1 MQLMAMKPGLLNT
14 MEYASHGADPHNT
27 IPQPHHFL
35 APTSHMPVMPTNS
48 NPSRIHVQVA
58 SLFMA
63 SVSRCNDHRN
73 RRSTGIIG
81 NMATETVVLDKIDK
95 QILSI
100 LQTDGRISWQLL
112 GDRVHL
118 SANAVAER
126 VRRMTRAGVI
136 RGYKADVNQAA
147 LGRTLEAV
155 IDARMSHTQGFDDA
169 VMKRDDVLW
178 AAHVTG
184 ESDVTLAVAC
194 DGTAGLDSLLRWL
207 QREGATETRTD
218 VVLRKIR

>member
-1 MQLMAMKPGLLNT
+1 
-14 MEYASHGADPHNT
+14 
-27 IPQPHHFL
+27 
-35 APTSHMPVMPTNS
+35 
-48 NPSRIHVQVA
+48 
-58 SLFMA
+58 
-63 SVSRCNDHRN
+63 
-73 RRSTGIIG
+73 
-81 NMATETVVLDKIDK
+81 MATETVVLDKIDK
-95 QILSI
+95 QVLSI
-100 LQTDGRISWQLL
+100 LQTDGRISWQML

-136 RGYKADVNQAA
+136 RGFKAEVNQAA

-155 IDARMSHTQGFDDA
+155 IDARMPHTQGFDDA

-184 ESDVTLAVAC
+184 ESDITLAVAC

-207 QREGATETRTD
+207 QREGAAETRTD

>member
-1 MQLMAMKPGLLNT
+1 
-14 MEYASHGADPHNT
+14 
-27 IPQPHHFL
+27 
-35 APTSHMPVMPTNS
+35 
-48 NPSRIHVQVA
+48 
-58 SLFMA
+58 
-63 SVSRCNDHRN
+63 
-73 RRSTGIIG
+73 
-81 NMATETVVLDKIDK
+81 MATETVVLDKIDK

-100 LQTDGRISWQLL
+100 LQNDGRISWQLL

-136 RGYKADVNQAA
+136 RGFKAEVNQAA
-147 LGRTLEAV
+147 LGRSLEAV
-155 IDARMSHTQGFDDA
+155 IDARMPHTQGFDDA

-207 QREGATETRTD
+207 QREGAMETRTD

>member
-1 MQLMAMKPGLLNT
+1 
-14 MEYASHGADPHNT
+14 
-27 IPQPHHFL
+27 
-35 APTSHMPVMPTNS
+35 
-48 NPSRIHVQVA
+48 
-58 SLFMA
+58 
-63 SVSRCNDHRN
+63 
-73 RRSTGIIG
+73 
-81 NMATETVVLDKIDK
+81 MATETVVLDKIDK

-100 LQTDGRISWQLL
+100 LQTDGRISWQML

-136 RGYKADVNQAA
+136 RGFKAEVNQAA

-155 IDARMSHTQGFDDA
+155 IDARMPHTQGFDDA

-178 AAHVTG
+178 ASHVTG
-184 ESDVTLAVAC
+184 ESDITLAVAC

-207 QREGATETRTD
+207 QREGA
-218 VVLRKIR
+218 RKPEQTWCCARSANPTPV

>member
-1 MQLMAMKPGLLNT
+1 
-14 MEYASHGADPHNT
+14 
-27 IPQPHHFL
+27 
-35 APTSHMPVMPTNS
+35 
-48 NPSRIHVQVA
+48 
-58 SLFMA
+58 
-63 SVSRCNDHRN
+63 
-73 RRSTGIIG
+73 
-81 NMATETVVLDKIDK
+81 MATETVVLDKIDK

-100 LQTDGRISWQLL
+100 LQTDGRISWQML

-136 RGYKADVNQAA
+136 RGFKAEVNQAA

-155 IDARMSHTQGFDDA
+155 IDARMPHTQGFDDA

-194 DGTAGLDSLLRWL
+194 DGTAGLDAFLRWL

-218 VVLRKIR
+218 VVLNKIR

>member
-1 MQLMAMKPGLLNT
+1 
-14 MEYASHGADPHNT
+14 
-27 IPQPHHFL
+27 
-35 APTSHMPVMPTNS
+35 
-48 NPSRIHVQVA
+48 
-58 SLFMA
+58 
-63 SVSRCNDHRN
+63 
-73 RRSTGIIG
+73 
-81 NMATETVVLDKIDK
+81 MATETVVLDKIDK

-100 LQTDGRISWQLL
+100 LQTDGRISWQML

-136 RGYKADVNQAA
+136 RGFKAEVNQAA

-155 IDARMSHTQGFDDA
+155 IDARMPHTQGFDDA

-178 AAHVTG
+178 ASHVTG
-184 ESDVTLAVAC
+184 ESDITLAVAC
-194 DGTAGLDSLLRWL
+194 DGTAGRDSLLRWL

-218 VVLRKIR
+218 VVLNKIR

>member
-1 MQLMAMKPGLLNT
+1 
-14 MEYASHGADPHNT
+14 
-27 IPQPHHFL
+27 
-35 APTSHMPVMPTNS
+35 
-48 NPSRIHVQVA
+48 
-58 SLFMA
+58 
-63 SVSRCNDHRN
+63 
-73 RRSTGIIG
+73 
-81 NMATETVVLDKIDK
+81 MATETVVLDKIDK

-100 LQTDGRISWQLL
+100 LQTDGRISWQML

-136 RGYKADVNQAA
+136 RGFKAEVNQAA

-155 IDARMSHTQGFDDA
+155 IDARMPHTQGFDDA

-184 ESDVTLAVAC
+184 ESDITLAVAC

-207 QREGATETRTD
+207 QREGATETRTY
-218 VVLRKIR
+218 VVFRKIR

>member
-1 MQLMAMKPGLLNT
+1 
-14 MEYASHGADPHNT
+14 
-27 IPQPHHFL
+27 
-35 APTSHMPVMPTNS
+35 
-48 NPSRIHVQVA
+48 
-58 SLFMA
+58 
-63 SVSRCNDHRN
+63 
-73 RRSTGIIG
+73 
-81 NMATETVVLDKIDK
+81 MATETVALDKIDK

-136 RGYKADVNQAA
+136 RGFKAEVNQAA

-155 IDARMSHTQGFDDA
+155 IDARMPHTQGFDDA

-184 ESDVTLAVAC
+184 ESDITLAVAC

-207 QREGATETRTD
+207 QREGAAETRTD

>member
-1 MQLMAMKPGLLNT
+1 
-14 MEYASHGADPHNT
+14 
-27 IPQPHHFL
+27 
-35 APTSHMPVMPTNS
+35 
-48 NPSRIHVQVA
+48 
-58 SLFMA
+58 
-63 SVSRCNDHRN
+63 
-73 RRSTGIIG
+73 
-81 NMATETVVLDKIDK
+81 MATETVVLDKIDK

-136 RGYKADVNQAA
+136 VGFKAEVNQAA

-155 IDARMSHTQGFDDA
+155 IDARMPHTQGFDDA

-184 ESDVTLAVAC
+184 ESDVTLAVALGNFLSA
-194 DGTAGLDSLLRWL
+194 DDSPWELLMATGLVYALPPAAIYYTFKRYMVSGLTT
-207 QREGATETRTD
+207 GA
-218 VVLRKIR
+218 VKS

>member
-1 MQLMAMKPGLLNT
+1 M
-14 MEYASHGADPHNT
+14 D
-27 IPQPHHFL
+27 
-35 APTSHMPVMPTNS
+35 
-48 NPSRIHVQVA
+48 
-58 SLFMA
+58 
-63 SVSRCNDHRN
+63 
-73 RRSTGIIG
+73 
-81 NMATETVVLDKIDK
+81 NMATETVALDKIDK

-136 RGYKADVNQAA
+136 RGFKAEVNQAA

-155 IDARMSHTQGFDDA
+155 IDARMPHTQGFDDA

-184 ESDVTLAVAC
+184 ESDITLAVAC

-207 QREGATETRTD
+207 QREGAAETRTD